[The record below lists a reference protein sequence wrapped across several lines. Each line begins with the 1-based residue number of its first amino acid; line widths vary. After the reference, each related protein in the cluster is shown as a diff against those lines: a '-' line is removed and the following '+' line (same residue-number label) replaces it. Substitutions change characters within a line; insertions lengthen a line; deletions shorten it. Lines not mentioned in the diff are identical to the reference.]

1 MPFIEAWWLDFEMGK
16 YYLFNKCPYFKPN
29 LITLKRDP
37 QNGLSTILFDPS
49 SF

>member
-1 MPFIEAWWLDFEMGK
+1 MPFIAWWLDLEMEK
-16 YYLFNKCPYFKPN
+16 YFHFNKCPYFKPN
-29 LITLKRDP
+29 LITLERDS